1 MKKKSFTDKAKNWF
15 EKYLNGWKGT
25 ISIFLVIS
33 MMPITSLVLTFEEA
47 SRYQSAMEMMN
58 EVVDSSAFS
67 SIAEY
72 DSYLDDRFAL
82 LATSQESDINN
93 NFNGYLTDNVSAMGK
108 SVTVNNK
115 KITGKYSLSDQEVLK
130 QQVLENAEISVTTR
144 LISDVADV
152 NELLDTLKEN
162 LKLDELDKMVG
173 QVTDAMDLTSSVV
186 EAVKNVKSTY
196 DKAVEYKTACDEYN
210 ASYNDSETGFIKK
223 VINLAEKLK
232 MAQDN
237 LGDEDDPSTVY
248 NNTDVITAI
257 TEANN
262 AAKVYKEKTDSL
274 ATKEKEMQE
283 SLTGLLGT
291 LKSIADNVHKNKDN
305 IEDGDLAAQC
315 TTSTDEWIIAAID
328 GALTQLNNMVSPD
341 LKDKVNADVT
351 KLQQLSNN
359 LTGFNAKNDISS
371 TTTVDTLQDKYKYV
385 KVESLAIPSNID
397 SVLSSIQTNLDNKS
411 SNINTEGASNFLDL
425 VGQVM
430 NLSGI
435 YDSSMNAVLTN
446 GVLYNSNVPQNLSTT
461 LLLNSMTNLVNAGNN
476 FVEGIKSKSIFGIV
490 NVLLAIKDVYA
501 AEAQFLGAVVTWIG
515 DSAINLVAFVSGGF
529 NEMYN
534 NLLLYGYGV
543 YNLPNR
549 VSIDGGKTLYGYSY
563 SEVFSLAGGTYSKSL
578 TGALSNIGN
587 ISSNVNGSDT
597 MFKGA
602 EGEYL
607 VIGSNNEIQNQVGTF
622 FNLYMLRFLLD
633 IIPVFKD
640 AQLTSI
646 SAAAGPLAWLVKVA
660 AAIVEPMIDSILL
673 VNGRKVY
680 FIKKSIWLSY
690 TGVSSLVQELL
701 SCSGISSAF
710 TDKIKDT
717 IKAADGVAKMKGKLN
732 MDYNE
737 HLMIL
742 MAMSVDQTRYLQ
754 RLQNVIQMEGL
765 KKYNNSFSLDKSYTM
780 IKAEVDYTLNPMF
793 NVGLTNGGYFNK
805 RAVKYVGY

>member
-1 MKKKSFTDKAKNWF
+1 
-15 EKYLNGWKGT
+15 
-25 ISIFLVIS
+25 
-33 MMPITSLVLTFEEA
+33 
-47 SRYQSAMEMMN
+47 
-58 EVVDSSAFS
+58 
-67 SIAEY
+67 
-72 DSYLDDRFAL
+72 
-82 LATSQESDINN
+82 
-93 NFNGYLTDNVSAMGK
+93 
-108 SVTVNNK
+108 
-115 KITGKYSLSDQEVLK
+115 
-130 QQVLENAEISVTTR
+130 
-144 LISDVADV
+144 
-152 NELLDTLKEN
+152 
-162 LKLDELDKMVG
+162 
-173 QVTDAMDLTSSVV
+173 
-186 EAVKNVKSTY
+186 
-196 DKAVEYKTACDEYN
+196 
-210 ASYNDSETGFIKK
+210 
-223 VINLAEKLK
+223 
-232 MAQDN
+232 
-237 LGDEDDPSTVY
+237 
-248 NNTDVITAI
+248 
-257 TEANN
+257 
-262 AAKVYKEKTDSL
+262 
-274 ATKEKEMQE
+274 MQE

-291 LKSIADNVHKNKDN
+291 LKSIADSVHKNKDN

-328 GALTQLNNMVSPD
+328 EALTQLNNMVSPD

-515 DSAINLVAFVSGGF
+515 NSAKNLFAFVSGGF

-680 FIKKSIWLSY
+680 LIKKSIWLSY

-805 RAVKYVGY
+805 KAVKYVGY

>member
-25 ISIFLVIS
+25 ISIFLVIT
-33 MMPITSLVLTFEEA
+33 MMPITSLALTFEEA

-72 DSYLDDRFAL
+72 DSYLDNRFAL

-93 NFNGYLTDNVSAMGK
+93 NFKGYLTDNVSAMGK

-328 GALTQLNNMVSPD
+328 EALTQLNNMVSPD

-515 DSAINLVAFVSGGF
+515 NSAKNLFAFVSGGF

-543 YNLPNR
+543 YNLSNR

-563 SEVFSLAGGTYSKSL
+563 SKVFSLAGGTYSKSL

>member
-1 MKKKSFTDKAKNWF
+1 MKKESFTDKAKNWF

-25 ISIFLVIS
+25 ISIFLVIT
-33 MMPITSLVLTFEEA
+33 MMPITSLALTFEEA

-93 NFNGYLTDNVSAMGK
+93 NFKGYLTDNVSAMGK

-291 LKSIADNVHKNKDN
+291 LKSIADNVHKNK
-305 IEDGDLAAQC
+305 G
-315 TTSTDEWIIAAID
+315 II
-328 GALTQLNNMVSPD
+328 
-341 LKDKVNADVT
+341 KV
-351 KLQQLSNN
+351 L
-359 LTGFNAKNDISS
+359 
-371 TTTVDTLQDKYKYV
+371 
-385 KVESLAIPSNID
+385 
-397 SVLSSIQTNLDNKS
+397 
-411 SNINTEGASNFLDL
+411 
-425 VGQVM
+425 
-430 NLSGI
+430 
-435 YDSSMNAVLTN
+435 
-446 GVLYNSNVPQNLSTT
+446 
-461 LLLNSMTNLVNAGNN
+461 
-476 FVEGIKSKSIFGIV
+476 
-490 NVLLAIKDVYA
+490 
-501 AEAQFLGAVVTWIG
+501 
-515 DSAINLVAFVSGGF
+515 
-529 NEMYN
+529 
-534 NLLLYGYGV
+534 
-543 YNLPNR
+543 
-549 VSIDGGKTLYGYSY
+549 
-563 SEVFSLAGGTYSKSL
+563 
-578 TGALSNIGN
+578 
-587 ISSNVNGSDT
+587 
-597 MFKGA
+597 
-602 EGEYL
+602 
-607 VIGSNNEIQNQVGTF
+607 
-622 FNLYMLRFLLD
+622 
-633 IIPVFKD
+633 
-640 AQLTSI
+640 
-646 SAAAGPLAWLVKVA
+646 
-660 AAIVEPMIDSILL
+660 
-673 VNGRKVY
+673 
-680 FIKKSIWLSY
+680 
-690 TGVSSLVQELL
+690 
-701 SCSGISSAF
+701 
-710 TDKIKDT
+710 
-717 IKAADGVAKMKGKLN
+717 
-732 MDYNE
+732 
-737 HLMIL
+737 
-742 MAMSVDQTRYLQ
+742 
-754 RLQNVIQMEGL
+754 
-765 KKYNNSFSLDKSYTM
+765 
-780 IKAEVDYTLNPMF
+780 
-793 NVGLTNGGYFNK
+793 
-805 RAVKYVGY
+805 

>member
-25 ISIFLVIS
+25 ISIFLVIT
-33 MMPITSLVLTFEEA
+33 MMPITSLALTFEEA

-72 DSYLDDRFAL
+72 DSYLDNRFAL

-93 NFNGYLTDNVSAMGK
+93 NFKGYLTDNVSAMGK

-328 GALTQLNNMVSPD
+328 EALTQLNNMVSPD

-435 YDSSMNAVLTN
+435 YD
-446 GVLYNSNVPQNLSTT
+446 
-461 LLLNSMTNLVNAGNN
+461 
-476 FVEGIKSKSIFGIV
+476 
-490 NVLLAIKDVYA
+490 
-501 AEAQFLGAVVTWIG
+501 
-515 DSAINLVAFVSGGF
+515 
-529 NEMYN
+529 
-534 NLLLYGYGV
+534 
-543 YNLPNR
+543 
-549 VSIDGGKTLYGYSY
+549 
-563 SEVFSLAGGTYSKSL
+563 
-578 TGALSNIGN
+578 
-587 ISSNVNGSDT
+587 
-597 MFKGA
+597 
-602 EGEYL
+602 
-607 VIGSNNEIQNQVGTF
+607 
-622 FNLYMLRFLLD
+622 
-633 IIPVFKD
+633 
-640 AQLTSI
+640 
-646 SAAAGPLAWLVKVA
+646 
-660 AAIVEPMIDSILL
+660 
-673 VNGRKVY
+673 
-680 FIKKSIWLSY
+680 
-690 TGVSSLVQELL
+690 
-701 SCSGISSAF
+701 
-710 TDKIKDT
+710 
-717 IKAADGVAKMKGKLN
+717 
-732 MDYNE
+732 
-737 HLMIL
+737 
-742 MAMSVDQTRYLQ
+742 
-754 RLQNVIQMEGL
+754 GL
-765 KKYNNSFSLDKSYTM
+765 
-780 IKAEVDYTLNPMF
+780 
-793 NVGLTNGGYFNK
+793 
-805 RAVKYVGY
+805 

>member
-1 MKKKSFTDKAKNWF
+1 
-15 EKYLNGWKGT
+15 
-25 ISIFLVIS
+25 
-33 MMPITSLVLTFEEA
+33 
-47 SRYQSAMEMMN
+47 
-58 EVVDSSAFS
+58 
-67 SIAEY
+67 
-72 DSYLDDRFAL
+72 
-82 LATSQESDINN
+82 
-93 NFNGYLTDNVSAMGK
+93 
-108 SVTVNNK
+108 
-115 KITGKYSLSDQEVLK
+115 
-130 QQVLENAEISVTTR
+130 
-144 LISDVADV
+144 
-152 NELLDTLKEN
+152 
-162 LKLDELDKMVG
+162 MVG

-328 GALTQLNNMVSPD
+328 EALTQLNNMVSPD

-515 DSAINLVAFVSGGF
+515 NSAKNLFAFVSGGF

-543 YNLPNR
+543 YNLSNR

-563 SEVFSLAGGTYSKSL
+563 SKVFSLAGGTYSKSL